1 MNEVVLSQM
10 NVDSLLD
17 RAVEIFIFRIGGT
30 SEKRAV
36 YDLDLICD
44 HFDKGERSTADL
56 SQCIEDE
63 YCEKGHLLPRDKQTI
78 STGFNIYQVLLL
90 LFRTHP
96 EHSSLSSLQK
106 DMRKQNRL
114 WQQYSLYYACISKT
128 NPESE

>member
-1 MNEVVLSQM
+1 VNEVVLSQR

-17 RAVEIFIFRIGGT
+17 RAVESFNFRIGGT

-36 YDLDLICD
+36 YDLDFICD

-63 YCEKGHLLPRDKQTI
+63 YCEKDHLLLRDKQTI

-90 LFRTHP
+90 LLRTHP